1 LLSIDADVDE
11 VSSGLEAITAI
22 TKAELPYDLILLD
35 WKMPGMDGI
44 ETAMRLKKL
53 PLNCL
58 SPEIIMVS
66 AYDRDDVMG
75 RSSDVGISSYL
86 VKPFSQR
93 TLLNTIKSVL
103 GAKALDGDRGESGN
117 AGSDLSTDVAFWQG
131 TRLLLVEDNEMN
143 QELACELL
151 GQAGIEVV
159 VAENGQV
166 ALECL
171 VKDRFDGIL
180 MDIQMPVMDGYT
192 ATLRIR
198 NDPQFGSLP
207 IIAMTADAMEAD
219 KKRVFEVGMDD
230 FVSKPIDI
238 EQLFNVLRN
247 RIKPPK
253 SI

>member
-1 LLSIDADVDE
+1 
-11 VSSGLEAITAI
+11 
-22 TKAELPYDLILLD
+22 
-35 WKMPGMDGI
+35 
-44 ETAMRLKKL
+44 
-53 PLNCL
+53 
-58 SPEIIMVS
+58 
-66 AYDRDDVMG
+66 
-75 RSSDVGISSYL
+75 
-86 VKPFSQR
+86 
-93 TLLNTIKSVL
+93 
-103 GAKALDGDRGESGN
+103 
-117 AGSDLSTDVAFWQG
+117 
-131 TRLLLVEDNEMN
+131 
-143 QELACELL
+143 
-151 GQAGIEVV
+151 V